1 VGLDIGTSGVRA
13 AELRL
18 GRGGATLERFG
29 QVALPQGAVRDGEV
43 VDVAVVADA
52 IKQLWTQAKFSTK
65 KVVVGVANQKVVV
78 RQVDLPW
85 LPLKELRQ
93 SLAFQVQDYIP
104 MPVEHAILDVHP
116 LEEFTNDAGPHP
128 ARAARRRLAEMVGS
142 ALQAVTQAGLSP
154 PWWTSRPSRC
164 SGRR

>member
-1 VGLDIGTSGVRA
+1 
-13 AELRL
+13 
-18 GRGGATLERFG
+18 
-29 QVALPQGAVRDGEV
+29 VALPQGAVRDGEV

-116 LEEFTNDAGPHP
+116 LEEFTNDAG
-128 ARAARRRLAEMVGS
+128 ARTLRVLLVAASREMVGS